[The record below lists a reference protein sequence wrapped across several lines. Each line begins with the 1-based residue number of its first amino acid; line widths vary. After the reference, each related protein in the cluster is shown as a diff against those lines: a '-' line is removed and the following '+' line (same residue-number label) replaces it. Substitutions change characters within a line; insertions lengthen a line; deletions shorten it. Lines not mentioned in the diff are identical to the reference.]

1 MVSLFFPYIL
11 KYEKPVKQIGFA
23 VKLLKM
29 LYWRT
34 YREVGKY
41 KAEWAMKIGQHM
53 KINENRSPSFQ
64 LFIEALLQ
72 RLNTAW

>member
-29 LYWRT
+29 LY
-34 YREVGKY
+34 
-41 KAEWAMKIGQHM
+41 
-53 KINENRSPSFQ
+53 
-64 LFIEALLQ
+64 
-72 RLNTAW
+72 